1 MILELTPNTHPILH
15 NKVKPCSVN
24 LDRHFVAKTLIEN
37 MLHYDGVGLA
47 ANQIGMEVR
56 AFAMVRDL
64 ENNEIVVC
72 FNPKIVKKYNEVVN
86 FEEGCLS
93 FPDKTVS
100 VDRPD
105 RIVVQYEDKDK
116 KNHKIKLN
124 GFASRVFQHELDHLE
139 GIDFTQRSSK

>member
-15 NKVKPCSVN
+15 NKIRPCSVN

-93 FPDKTVS
+93 FPDKIVS

-116 KNHKIKLN
+116 KIHKIKLN
-124 GFASRVFQHELDHLE
+124 GFAARVFQHELDHLE
-139 GIDFTQRSSK
+139 GIVFTQR

>member
-1 MILELTPNTHPILH
+1 MIRELVKSDNKILH
-15 NKVKPCSVN
+15 QRIKSCGVD
-24 LDRHFVAKTLIEN
+24 LDRHFLAKTLIEN

-93 FPDKTVS
+93 FPDKIVS

>member
-15 NKVKPCSVN
+15 NKIRPCSVN

-93 FPDKTVS
+93 FPDKIVR

>member
-15 NKVKPCSVN
+15 NKIRPCSVN

-64 ENNEIVVC
+64 ENNEIMVC

-93 FPDKTVS
+93 FPDKIVR

-116 KNHKIKLN
+116 KIHKIKLN
-124 GFASRVFQHELDHLE
+124 GFAARVFQHELDHLE